1 MNRITVVRVEQ
12 TGCQLKRPTV
22 KSERR
27 RDTVGMEWKNE
38 KRKIPNWSNSEVYD
52 VITYK

>member
-1 MNRITVVRVEQ
+1 MNRITVVRVEE
-12 TGCQLKRPTV
+12 TGCQLRRPTV

-38 KRKIPNWSNSEVYD
+38 KGEMCNWSKSEPYD
-52 VITYK
+52 